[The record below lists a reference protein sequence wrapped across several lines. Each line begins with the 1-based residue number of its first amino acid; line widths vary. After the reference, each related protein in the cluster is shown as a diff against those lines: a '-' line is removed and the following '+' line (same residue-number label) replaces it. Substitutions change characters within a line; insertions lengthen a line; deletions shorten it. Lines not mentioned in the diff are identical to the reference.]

1 MKASPE
7 ATESEIWNRTIRPEV
22 GDLSP
27 AAAQE
32 LLRLHLRDDDVQ
44 RAKELSAKAN
54 EGTLNQDE
62 QQELDYYLN
71 VGRAL
76 EFLKAKARLSL
87 RENTTRA

>member
-1 MKASPE
+1 MNPTG
-7 ATESEIWNRTIRPEV
+7 TESEIWNRTIRPDV

-27 AAAQE
+27 PAAQE
-32 LLRLHLRDDDVQ
+32 LLKLRLRDDDVE
-44 RAKELSAKAN
+44 RARELSAKAN
-54 EGTLNQDE
+54 EGTLTPDE

-87 RENTTRA
+87 RQNPTRA